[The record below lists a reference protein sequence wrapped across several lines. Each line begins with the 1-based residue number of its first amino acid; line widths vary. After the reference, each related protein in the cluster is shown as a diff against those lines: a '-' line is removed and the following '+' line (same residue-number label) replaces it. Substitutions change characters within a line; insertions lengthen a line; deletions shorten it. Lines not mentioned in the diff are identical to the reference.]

1 MSQMPYYFVAAQ
13 GRDQLVLPLS
23 HLPGTGLAVLSK
35 ANVVF
40 LFGGFSLLKGHLLNR
55 DLSWLLCIR
64 TLDSVADRGSMHT
77 QWWTTDRGLY

>member
-1 MSQMPYYFVAAQ
+1 MPYYFVAAQ

-40 LFGGFSLLKGHLLNR
+40 LFGGFQSPLNLLNR

>member
-40 LFGGFSLLKGHLLNR
+40 LIGGFQSPLNLLNR